1 MYKILGEYNILVRI
15 TDSSG
20 SSTDY
25 NLLIMLSNFS
35 LNLKNIEDIT
45 LVSPQQLIF
54 TYEDILMSSDNYDL
68 SSKISLINL
77 SEEFIPSWINES
89 LSQYSCFINTTFN
102 PKIKLDY
109 NFKFQVIDYWGDPH
123 FTNGFDLSVQPNQP
137 PVLNKKP
144 ENYTFY
150 KGEQTMI
157 MPTPADMFLD
167 PGDTLYIATANCY
180 GSNAESVKT
189 KFNKT
194 GNFITVNYPKSF
206 VGDWRFPIVVKD
218 SVDNAISIFA
228 KFSVSEWN
236 QLEWAVWTG
245 PKMYD
250 CKEWEILHIKN
261 LRTGEWIPILS
272 IYSLGSIKVIGIIW
286 FFYLILHFMVIKFCY
301 FLYKSIF

>member
-1 MYKILGEYNILVRI
+1 MWV
-15 TDSSG
+15 
-20 SSTDY
+20 
-25 NLLIMLSNFS
+25 F
-35 LNLKNIEDIT
+35 
-45 LVSPQQLIF
+45 
-54 TYEDILMSSDNYDL
+54 
-68 SSKISLINL
+68 
-77 SEEFIPSWINES
+77 EF
-89 LSQYSCFINTTFN
+89 F
-102 PKIKLDY
+102 
-109 NFKFQVIDYWGDPH
+109 FQVWLYIKFLFWRGRGSTGKFLLP
-123 FTNGFDLSVQPNQP
+123 VP
-137 PVLNKKP
+137 PSPYRGAEGGTGKN
-144 ENYTFY
+144 N
-150 KGEQTMI
+150 
-157 MPTPADMFLD
+157 

-218 SVDNAISIFA
+218 SADNAISIFA

-245 PKMYD
+245 HKMYD

-301 FLYKSIF
+301 FFV